1 MAESVSLLGKRR
13 TAPFARKW
21 LVINMHAGMFHDV
34 AAFGELCRTAHAL
47 EHLIH
52 APGPVVDCVG
62 LLECIAGV
70 LLL

>member
-1 MAESVSLLGKRR
+1 VAESISLLGKRR

-52 APGPVVDCVG
+52 APGPVVDCIG
-62 LLECIAGV
+62 LLKCIAGF